1 MGGIRSR
8 GAAARS
14 ARHQT
19 FGEELANAVGHG
31 LGGAAAL
38 AGLPVLILAA
48 LRQGS
53 AAMVV
58 GSIIFGASAIV
69 LYFTSAIYHA
79 MPRSRAKDILQKLDH
94 AAIYLLIAGTYTPF
108 TLGVLWGGWGWTLF
122 GLIWALALTG
132 IILKA
137 ADRIAH
143 PISTGLYLVMG
154 WLILI
159 AAYPLA
165 VNMPL
170 AGVLWLAG
178 GGVAYSAG
186 VIFFALDS
194 RIRYGHA
201 IWHLFVLTGTV
212 CHYFA
217 VLWYA
222 GPVASSSV

>member
-1 MGGIRSR
+1 MV
-8 GAAARS
+8 GAEAVART

-19 FGEELANAVGHG
+19 VGEEIANAIGHG
-31 LGGAAAL
+31 LGGAAAI
-38 AGLPVLILAA
+38 AGLPVLIMAA
-48 LRQGS
+48 LRQDS
-53 AAMVV
+53 TAMVV
-58 GSIIFGASAIV
+58 GSVTFGASAIL
-69 LYFTSAIYHA
+69 LYFTSAMYHA

-143 PISTGLYLVMG
+143 PISMALYLVMG

-178 GGVAYSAG
+178 GGIAYSAG

-222 GPVASSSV
+222 GPVASGSA